1 MGPYIR
7 QRMCTALFSLISMY
21 WGASSPKRLCCES
34 YEWVFGRLRHCRGRL
49 VFVFVSSGTNS
60 VPASEGVSMWK
71 GRTAGRHLRRHSRRN
86 GRHVRHMFSQ
96 ECASQSSYSVDRP
109 KPVYLAFTVPP
120 GYSRS
125 GCSIPRKRA
134 ESGSSQAEAF
144 CSGQSLPYRGQG
156 FRLIPSAD
164 RSSYEWGAKS
174 RSTVHQISV
183 HRPH

>member
-1 MGPYIR
+1 
-7 QRMCTALFSLISMY
+7 
-21 WGASSPKRLCCES
+21 
-34 YEWVFGRLRHCRGRL
+34 
-49 VFVFVSSGTNS
+49 
-60 VPASEGVSMWK
+60 MWK
-71 GRTAGRHLRRHSRRN
+71 PGRTAGRHLRRHSRRN

-109 KPVYLAFTVPP
+109 KPAYLAFTVPP

-164 RSSYEWGAKS
+164 HSSYEWGAKS
-174 RSTVHQISV
+174 RSTVHQIFV
-183 HRPH
+183 RHPHYTQSQLFQGAKKNVQRGIAIVMGTYRYSYNIPKVPTQTKPLNQPPARKTHAREP

>member
-1 MGPYIR
+1 
-7 QRMCTALFSLISMY
+7 
-21 WGASSPKRLCCES
+21 
-34 YEWVFGRLRHCRGRL
+34 
-49 VFVFVSSGTNS
+49 
-60 VPASEGVSMWK
+60 MWK
-71 GRTAGRHLRRHSRRN
+71 PGRTAGRHLRRHSRRN

-109 KPVYLAFTVPP
+109 KPAYLAFTVPP

-164 RSSYEWGAKS
+164 HSSYEWGAKS
-174 RSTVHQISV
+174 RSTVHQIFV
-183 HRPH
+183 RHPHYTQSQLFQGAKKSTAWYSNCHGDLQIQLQHSQSTYANQAAQSTAGEKDSRKRTLIREC